1 LPLTAA
7 GNEAYLCVGNMKL
20 TRGELA
26 FGRVRDSA
34 FSIFLTLGAG
44 NLSETDQGPLAQ
56 KAEKIARQIAG
67 SLF

>member
-1 LPLTAA
+1 
-7 GNEAYLCVGNMKL
+7 MKL

-44 NLSETDQGPLAQ
+44 NLSEIPSSADYEQ
-56 KAEKIARQIAG
+56 
-67 SLF
+67 FFY